1 MCRRVEPGLSIGS
14 ERHSN
19 PLFVG
24 NRTTK
29 QMEDTLMRYKEQ
41 SRHFASQSMGQ
52 QGDVHV
58 VATGIIRAG
67 FGVGPNRHIS
77 HLIVWRY

>member
-1 MCRRVEPGLSIGS
+1 
-14 ERHSN
+14 
-19 PLFVG
+19 
-24 NRTTK
+24 
-29 QMEDTLMRYKEQ
+29 MRYKEQ